1 MALFFFN
8 NKRIRKFE
16 HKPIY
21 WNPEREALEDRV
33 ARIRKEL
40 EESGEIDTN
49 KKVELYNSE
58 TLLGKQLIE
67 RQECVKSEEQHTQFS
82 EEFRASMLQNMSH
95 LSQQEQKGI
104 SGSGRI
110 NEILKILVVLLVLG
124 VVVWYLYYR

>member
-1 MALFFFN
+1 M
-8 NKRIRKFE
+8 
-16 HKPIY
+16 
-21 WNPEREALEDRV
+21 

-95 LSQQEQKGI
+95 LNQQEQKGI